1 MQILCRKSWFFSL
14 LTSDWRHCWLRKS
27 QKCDSQ
33 KKRRKKKKHTQS
45 QGHSVYLLYL
55 KILLFR
61 TRRWHYLLKSLKNEA
76 VSTLILPLRFPGC
89 DVLILKTKREPRFI
103 DKTRCCILMK
113 SNTFKPLSKSP
124 DFTCVYPQIPK
135 CTALQ
140 NTWEIYRDNA
150 ENWATKHS
158 VKIRSL
164 SDVI

>member
-33 KKRRKKKKHTQS
+33 KKRRKKKKA
-45 QGHSVYLLYL
+45 HSESRTFCLPSIPQNFTVQNG
-55 KILLFR
+55 KMTLFVEIIKKWGCVN
-61 TRRWHYLLKSLKNEA
+61 TN
-76 VSTLILPLRFPGC
+76 LPLRFPGC